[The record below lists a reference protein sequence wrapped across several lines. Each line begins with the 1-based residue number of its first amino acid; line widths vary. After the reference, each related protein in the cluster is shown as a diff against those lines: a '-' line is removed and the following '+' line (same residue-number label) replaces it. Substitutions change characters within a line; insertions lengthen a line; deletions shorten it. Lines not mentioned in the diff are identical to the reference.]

1 MKYRENMTKDEL
13 AKFMAEIN
21 ALDAAYASAVEHDAQ
36 NMGPMPEEWEDEMA
50 ILRKAALNRG
60 QP

>member
-1 MKYRENMTKDEL
+1 MKYRENMTQAEL
-13 AKFMAEIN
+13 AEFMAEIN
-21 ALDAAYASAVEHDAQ
+21 ALDAIYASAYAHDAQ
-36 NMGPMPEEWEDEMA
+36 NMGPMPDEWEDEMA